1 MWTPWSIGHIKTSAT
16 LRIYQNSD
24 KELNKNL
31 QKEMKL
37 AVATIVAVASAQD
50 KKVPPRHPL
59 QRLNKLNIFA
69 AEWCNANLSE
79 KAAANWEAKFER
91 NVKRF
96 ERRFE
101 LCGFYDEN
109 QLPHGGPKPSEDR
122 KRREEDDLAFLDCE
136 GSLCPRY
143 DKNNPVRGIQQITK
157 GFAKWAQRYV
167 STCKLQ
173 PAKQVERSNKWFG
186 QLTAKIQANSEE

>member
-1 MWTPWSIGHIKTSAT
+1 
-16 LRIYQNSD
+16 
-24 KELNKNL
+24 
-31 QKEMKL
+31 MKL
-37 AVATIVAVASAQD
+37 AVATFVAVASAQD

-59 QRLNKLNIFA
+59 QRLNKLNKFA
-69 AEWCNANLSE
+69 IEWVTDNLSE
-79 KAAANWEAKFER
+79 KAAANWGGKFDR
-91 NVKRF
+91 NVDRF

-109 QLPHGGPKPSEDR
+109 QLPHGGPANKE
-122 KRREEDDLAFLDCE
+122 RRDAEDDLAFLDCE

-157 GFAKWAQRYV
+157 GFAKWAQRYI

-173 PAKQVERSNKWFG
+173 PAKQVDRSNKWFG
-186 QLTAKIQANSEE
+186 QLTAKIAANQD

>member
-1 MWTPWSIGHIKTSAT
+1 MWTPWSIDHIKTSAT
-16 LRIYQNSD
+16 LKIYQNSD

-31 QKEMKL
+31 QKEMKP
-37 AVATIVAVASAQD
+37 AAATIVAVASAQGE

-69 AEWCNANLSE
+69 GEWCNANLSE
-79 KAAANWEAKFER
+79 KAAAHWTEKFGR
-91 NVKRF
+91 NVARF

-109 QLPHGGPKPSEDR
+109 QLPHGGPKPEDR
-122 KRREEDDLAFLDCE
+122 KRREDDDLAFLDCE
-136 GSLCPRY
+136 GALCPRY

-173 PAKQVERSNKWFG
+173 PAKQVDRSNKWFG
-186 QLTAKIQANSEE
+186 QLTGKLEQ

>member
-1 MWTPWSIGHIKTSAT
+1 
-16 LRIYQNSD
+16 
-24 KELNKNL
+24 
-31 QKEMKL
+31 MKL
-37 AVATIVAVASAQD
+37 AVATIVAVASAQGE

-59 QRLNKLNIFA
+59 QRLNKLNKFA

-79 KAAANWEAKFER
+79 KAAAMWEKKFDN
-91 NVKRF
+91 NVQRF

-109 QLPHGGPKPSEDR
+109 QLPHGGPKPADR

-143 DKNNPVRGIQQITK
+143 DKTNPVRGIQQITK

-173 PAKQVERSNKWFG
+173 PARQVTRSNKWFT
-186 QLTAKIQANSEE
+186 QLTGKLNQE

>member
-1 MWTPWSIGHIKTSAT
+1 
-16 LRIYQNSD
+16 
-24 KELNKNL
+24 
-31 QKEMKL
+31 MKL

-59 QRLNKLNIFA
+59 QRLNKLNKFA
-69 AEWCNANLSE
+69 AEWCNANLSD
-79 KAAANWEAKFER
+79 KAAANWVQKFDN
-91 NVKRF
+91 NVVRF
-96 ERRFE
+96 ARRFE
-101 LCGFYDEN
+101 LCGFYDEE
-109 QLPHGGPKPSEDR
+109 LVHGGPKPEDR

-167 STCKLQ
+167 SACKLQ
-173 PAKQVERSNKWFG
+173 PAKQVERSNKWFA
-186 QLTAKIQANSEE
+186 QLTGKLNQE

>member
-1 MWTPWSIGHIKTSAT
+1 
-16 LRIYQNSD
+16 
-24 KELNKNL
+24 
-31 QKEMKL
+31 MKL

-173 PAKQVERSNKWFG
+173 PAKQVDRSNKWFG

>member
-1 MWTPWSIGHIKTSAT
+1 
-16 LRIYQNSD
+16 
-24 KELNKNL
+24 
-31 QKEMKL
+31 MKL
-37 AVATIVAVASAQD
+37 AVATFVAVASAQD

-59 QRLNKLNIFA
+59 QRLNKLNKFA
-69 AEWCNANLSE
+69 IEWVTDNLSE
-79 KAAANWEAKFER
+79 KAAANWGGKFDR
-91 NVKRF
+91 NVDRF

-109 QLPHGGPKPSEDR
+109 QLPHGGPANKE
-122 KRREEDDLAFLDCE
+122 RRDAEDDLAFLDCE

-157 GFAKWAQRYV
+157 GVAKWAQRYI

-173 PAKQVERSNKWFG
+173 PAKQVDRSNKWFG
-186 QLTAKIQANSEE
+186 QLTGKLNQE

>member
-186 QLTAKIQANSEE
+186 QLTGKLNQE

>member
-37 AVATIVAVASAQD
+37 TVATIVAVASAQNE

-59 QRLNKLNIFA
+59 QRLNKLNKFA
-69 AEWCNANLSE
+69 AEWCNANLDE
-79 KAAANWEAKFER
+79 RGAANWEAKFDR
-91 NVKRF
+91 NVARF

-109 QLPHGGPKPSEDR
+109 QLPHGGPKAEDR

-186 QLTAKIQANSEE
+186 QLTGKLNQE